1 MATASLAAPIA
12 ALDLYCIVL
21 TCVLGDKLG
30 GGVRGRGAAQRV
42 RSVVGV
48 LIQSDVVYAHLGGEI
63 ATPFEPVGQGT
74 LALCS

>member
-1 MATASLAAPIA
+1 
-12 ALDLYCIVL
+12 
-21 TCVLGDKLG
+21 VLGDKLG

-48 LIQSDVVYAHLGGEI
+48 LVQSDVVYAHFGGEI